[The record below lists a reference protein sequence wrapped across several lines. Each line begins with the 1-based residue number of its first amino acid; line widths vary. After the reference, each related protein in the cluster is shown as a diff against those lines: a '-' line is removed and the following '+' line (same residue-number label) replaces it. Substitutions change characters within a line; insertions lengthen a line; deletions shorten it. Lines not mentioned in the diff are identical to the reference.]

1 MQAIWHLRS
10 VWGLA
15 AIGVGLV
22 ACGGEHAPTAE
33 PARAEAGAAIAWSLA
48 AEPPAG
54 MLRIAGGRFVMGSQN
69 GDLDAPLHEVRV
81 STFWV
86 DPTEVTN
93 AQFAE
98 FVAATGHVTDAERPP
113 SAADIPNLPSEKRL
127 AGSLVFVP
135 PVADA
140 AVDLREFWSWW
151 EFRPGADWRHP
162 EGRGSSIAGREEH
175 PVVHVSWRDAVA
187 YCRWAGKRLLTEA
200 EWEYAARAGLSERT
214 YVWGDAQVPG
224 GVWQCNIWQGEF
236 PRSNHLLD
244 GYANTSPVRSY
255 PPNGLGLHDMSGNV
269 WEWVQDRYRPDA
281 YWQGAEDGVRQDP
294 VGPDTSFDPQEPS
307 VEKRVMRG
315 GSYLCSDVYCLGYQ
329 PGTRMKSTP
338 DTSLCHTGFRCAWN
352 PPGPR

>member
-269 WEWVQDRYRPDA
+269 WEWVQDRYRPDEFRSA
-281 YWQGAEDGVRQDP
+281 GAIRRETRHARRFVPLQRCLLPRLPARDP
-294 VGPDTSFDPQEPS
+294 DEVDARHEPLPH
-307 VEKRVMRG
+307 RVPLR
-315 GSYLCSDVYCLGYQ
+315 LE
-329 PGTRMKSTP
+329 PTRP
-338 DTSLCHTGFRCAWN
+338 
-352 PPGPR
+352 